1 MAKVTWTLASSPDD
15 PIFNGKYVI
24 SSHNSP
30 QGYRR
35 LKTNSPTTTTGT
47 GNSQTG
53 EELPSVGSP
62 SEADSAT
69 GVGVKL
75 SADVPEGSYTK
86 PGSTNET
93 PLSGSIANDESQQE
107 E

>member
-1 MAKVTWTLASSPDD
+1 MAKGTWTLASSPDD
-15 PIFNGKYVI
+15 PIYNGKYVI

-35 LKTNSPTTTTGT
+35 LKTNSPTATTGT

-62 SEADSAT
+62 SDADSAT

-75 SADVPEGSYTK
+75 
-86 PGSTNET
+86 
-93 PLSGSIANDESQQE
+93 
-107 E
+107 